1 MSEGV
6 SRHLGVWVFG
16 RLESQIGP
24 QQRERKPQTFLF
36 LFQMEQKMLD
46 MNQMDAETKMEN
58 ERLMKEK
65 QLLEDKLEHSQ
76 AFVEDTRSHIES
88 LRKQQKDEKRER
100 AR

>member
-1 MSEGV
+1 
-6 SRHLGVWVFG
+6 
-16 RLESQIGP
+16 
-24 QQRERKPQTFLF
+24 
-36 LFQMEQKMLD
+36 MLD